1 MACSRGLELDK
12 GKVKEVSAPA
22 RSFDVAE
29 KSFLG
34 GVCSLQPVKLKSELE
49 RPVKKRRK
57 EQHFDM
63 DATSLLVLASINVTP
78 KNWPTAQGH
87 RLSLR
92 QIAHGWWPA
101 RGR

>member
-1 MACSRGLELDK
+1 MACSRDLDLNK
-12 GKVKEVSAPA
+12 GKVNVTSTPAP
-22 RSFDVAE
+22 SFDVAA
-29 KSFLG
+29 KSLLG
-34 GVCSLQPVKLKSELE
+34 GMCSLQPVKLNSELE

-63 DATSLLVLASINVTP
+63 EATSLRVLASINVMPT
-78 KNWPTAQGH
+78 NWPTAQGH

-92 QIAHGWWPA
+92 QISHGWWPA